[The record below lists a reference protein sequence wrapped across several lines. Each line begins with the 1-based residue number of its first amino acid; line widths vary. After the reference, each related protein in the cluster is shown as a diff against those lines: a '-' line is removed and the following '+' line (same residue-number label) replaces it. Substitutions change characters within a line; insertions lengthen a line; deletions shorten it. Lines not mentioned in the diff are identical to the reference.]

1 MAAERVGKATQN
13 KQMTHEVIL
22 SFNHVSECVCVFD
35 IIVCSR
41 TVLFCVFQLVFMQSG
56 RGGEEVGDA
65 VEAEEICWLYEGEGK
80 GGQRHCSRGAS

>member
-41 TVLFCVFQLVFMQSG
+41 TVLFCVFQLVFVQSG
-56 RGGEEVGDA
+56 RGGEERYVGCMR
-65 VEAEEICWLYEGEGK
+65 E
-80 GGQRHCSRGAS
+80 RGRGDSDTVREKFHSS